1 MMKKKILSLCMVA
14 IMLNISVES
23 YAYSLNNI
31 QLATNSDST
40 STPSEG
46 GGPSSGG
53 GEAEQPPSAPPDG
66 SNSGDSAQ
74 PPSSSGGS
82 TGAGGAGG
90 STTAPNTPLPNKGGS
105 NSVELDGGIG
115 EWGPDK
121 DKNLPNFNGTEGSE
135 KPDVDNALQEGQYFT
150 ISATV
155 PLGMEFLIKNKD
167 KHGFST
173 EGIFISPYYK
183 VINNGSHTLKVHF
196 ESFEYATSSSNKTS
210 GLIQEE
216 LEKVTILIDEDPMK
230 NVEQINSIWK
240 NIWKVIENNEII
252 GQKLRHAI
260 YQVKFRSSMLPLYNI
275 LTHTIEFR
283 KENLQLQEK
292 YDNMHNKIDNILNQ
306 AKKELSADEY
316 DLLKMS
322 YEQAKNFAM
331 YKDVMGAVDGK
342 LIPFWFGIHDEIREI
357 LRKSNSSMPI
367 RSVGQAGMFYYLVW
381 YLPTDLKAIVMTP
394 DFTDFSLED
403 L

>member
-14 IMLNISVES
+14 IMLNLSVES

-31 QLATNSDST
+31 QLATSSDLTNNPSGGD
-40 STPSEG
+40 TPSGDG
-46 GGPSSGG
+46 G
-53 GEAEQPPSAPPDG
+53 AEQPPSAPPDG

-216 LEKVTILIDEDPMK
+216 LEKLYVVKTPKSGNGKVEMKLNLTYDRPSNPYVKKIDLVPPENSSTITSKLLKSTNSVEQVLGLLDPNEQARLYYGSDLWETPK
-230 NVEQINSIWK
+230 SENVEKGVEANFNLKLAFSI
-240 NIWKVIENNEII
+240 E
-252 GQKLRHAI
+252 
-260 YQVKFRSSMLPLYNI
+260 
-275 LTHTIEFR
+275 
-283 KENLQLQEK
+283 
-292 YDNMHNKIDNILNQ
+292 
-306 AKKELSADEY
+306 
-316 DLLKMS
+316 
-322 YEQAKNFAM
+322 
-331 YKDVMGAVDGK
+331 GK
-342 LIPFWFGIHDEIREI
+342 TTETNPPSGSTGD
-357 LRKSNSSMPI
+357 
-367 RSVGQAGMFYYLVW
+367 
-381 YLPTDLKAIVMTP
+381 TTP
-394 DFTDFSLED
+394 DTSPNQPSNGTTSGDTSQSSPDSSTQGQQPNGDTSSEAQNPAGNGQQGQRN
-403 L
+403 

>member
-14 IMLNISVES
+14 IMLNFSVES

-53 GEAEQPPSAPPDG
+53 GGAEQPPSAPPNDSGNGG
-66 SNSGDSAQ
+66 SSTQ
-74 PPSSSGGS
+74 PPNGDGGS

-90 STTAPNTPLPNKGGS
+90 STTTPSTPPENKGS
-105 NSVELDGGIG
+105 NNVELEGGIG
-115 EWGPDK
+115 EWGTDK
-121 DKNLPNFNGTEGSE
+121 DSSLPNFNGATGSE
-135 KPDVDNALQEGQYFT
+135 KPDVDNEPQKGEYFT

-183 VINNGSHTLKVHF
+183 VTNNGSHTLKVHF

-216 LEKVTILIDEDPMK
+216 LEKLYVVKTPKSGNGKVEMKLNLTYDRPSNPYVKKIDLVPPENSSTITSKLLK
-230 NVEQINSIWK
+230 SSNSVEQ
-240 NIWKVIENNEII
+240 
-252 GQKLRHAI
+252 
-260 YQVKFRSSMLPLYNI
+260 
-275 LTHTIEFR
+275 
-283 KENLQLQEK
+283 
-292 YDNMHNKIDNILNQ
+292 
-306 AKKELSADEY
+306 ELGELDPN
-316 DLLKMS
+316 
-322 YEQAKNFAM
+322 EQARLYYGSDLWESPKSENVTKGVEANFNLKLAFSI
-331 YKDVMGAVDGK
+331 DGK
-342 LIPFWFGIHDEIREI
+342 TTETNPPSGSPGDTTPETSPSQPPSAPTPSQP
-357 LRKSNSSMPI
+357 SNGTTSGDTSQSSPG
-367 RSVGQAGMFYYLVW
+367 SSTQGQQPNGDTSSEVQN
-381 YLPTDLKAIVMTP
+381 PTGNGQQGQTN
-394 DFTDFSLED
+394 
-403 L
+403 

>member
-14 IMLNISVES
+14 IMLNFSVES

-31 QLATNSDST
+31 QLATNSDLT
-40 STPSEG
+40 NTPSEG
-46 GGPSSGG
+46 GGTSSGG
-53 GEAEQPPSAPPDG
+53 GVAEQPPSAPPNG
-66 SNSGDSAQ
+66 SDNGGSSAQ
-74 PPSSSGGS
+74 PPSSSGDS

-135 KPDVDNALQEGQYFT
+135 KPDVDNALQEGEYFT

-216 LEKVTILIDEDPMK
+216 LEKLYVVKTPKSGNGKVEMKLNLTYDRPSNPYVKKIDLVPPENSSTITSKLLKSSNSVEQVLGLLDPNEQARLYYGSDLWETPK
-230 NVEQINSIWK
+230 SENVEKGVEANFNLKLAFSIEGK
-240 NIWKVIENNEII
+240 TTETNPPSGSPGDTTTESSPSQPPSAPTPSQPSNGTTPGDTSQSSPDSSTQ
-252 GQKLRHAI
+252 GQ
-260 YQVKFRSSMLPLYNI
+260 QPNGPTSSEAQNPAGN
-275 LTHTIEFR
+275 
-283 KENLQLQEK
+283 
-292 YDNMHNKIDNILNQ
+292 
-306 AKKELSADEY
+306 
-316 DLLKMS
+316 
-322 YEQAKNFAM
+322 
-331 YKDVMGAVDGK
+331 
-342 LIPFWFGIHDEIREI
+342 
-357 LRKSNSSMPI
+357 
-367 RSVGQAGMFYYLVW
+367 GQQGQRN
-381 YLPTDLKAIVMTP
+381 
-394 DFTDFSLED
+394 
-403 L
+403 